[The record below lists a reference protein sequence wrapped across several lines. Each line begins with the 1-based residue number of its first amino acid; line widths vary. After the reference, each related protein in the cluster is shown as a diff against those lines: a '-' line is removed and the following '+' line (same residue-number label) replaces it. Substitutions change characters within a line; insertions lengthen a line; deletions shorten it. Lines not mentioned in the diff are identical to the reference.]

1 MTSSSNSLFSKLVLG
16 LVVPTALVAIGLGSL
31 FYIGKAEPE
40 QVLKGG
46 SDEASKVARLP
57 IVETGVCLP
66 FDGDRSLDIDLN
78 GVVVPFREV
87 TVAAEV
93 AGRIS
98 EKSEMC
104 EPGRFVQAGDLL
116 FKIDPRD
123 YQLEVDRLARLR
135 DQEYAQLREWEQ
147 EVANSQK
154 SLELAEQDVA
164 LQEKEIQRLEKLP
177 DGFASAAELDQ
188 ARRARLV
195 SANQRQV
202 QQNQLDL
209 LNARKRRLDL
219 SQQLASTQLEL
230 AKLNLTRTEIRAP
243 LTGVIITEN
252 AETDSFVQKGATL
265 CTIEDTTKVEVKC
278 NIRMDQLMTILDQEQ
293 LPNSMSLPGRVSGYT
308 LPQTPVSVLY
318 RVAGRED
325 LVFQWEGH
333 LSRYDG
339 IGLDQQSRTVP
350 CRIVVDDPQNFTV
363 AGKATSSDA
372 GTASPL
378 VRGMFVEAKIH
389 TKPTRSL
396 LLIPK
401 LALKPGNLLWKFRE
415 DRSVLNE
422 VESDS
427 MDTAT
432 SKDVA
437 AKATKVASNLNVAE
451 WDIGRIEII
460 KGLQPI
466 RMIDLPDPQSGK
478 LHSYWV
484 VETTSTV
491 SAGDR
496 LISTPLANVQ
506 GDGNDRVRT
515 RSHTQPA
522 VSIEENQ
529 EPSLIER
536 KRS

>member
-1 MTSSSNSLFSKLVLG
+1 MTRTSNSLLSKIFLG
-16 LVVPTALVAIGLGSL
+16 LVVPTGLVALGIGSL
-31 FYIGKAEPE
+31 FYLGKAEPE
-40 QVLKGG
+40 QISVGG

-57 IVETGVCLP
+57 IVETGTCLP
-66 FDGDRSLDIDLN
+66 FDGESSLDIDLN

-98 EKSEMC
+98 EKSDLC

-154 SLELAEQDVA
+154 SLELAEQDVV

-177 DGFASAAELDQ
+177 EGFASAAELDQ

-219 SQQLASTQLEL
+219 SQQLASTQLEQ
-230 AKLNLTRTEIRAP
+230 AKLNLARTEIRAP
-243 LTGVIITEN
+243 LNGVIISEN
-252 AETDSFVQKGATL
+252 AETESFVQKGATL

-278 NIRMDQLMTILDQEQ
+278 NVRMDQLMTILDQEQ
-293 LPNSMSLPGRVSGYT
+293 LPTSMPLPGKLSGYA
-308 LPQTPVSVLY
+308 LPQTPVSILY
-318 RVAGRED
+318 RIAGRED

-339 IGLDQQSRTVP
+339 IGLDPQSRTVP
-350 CRIVVDDPQNFTV
+350 CRITVDDPQNFLI
-363 AGKATSSDA
+363 AGKQSSSDGGA
-372 GTASPL
+372 ASPL

-389 TKPTRSL
+389 TKPNRNL

-401 LALKPGNLLWKFRE
+401 LALKPGNILWKFRE
-415 DRSVLNE
+415 DREVLREMESDQLASSSKPTE
-422 VESDS
+422 VENDE
-427 MDTAT
+427 
-432 SKDVA
+432 
-437 AKATKVASNLNVAE
+437 KVQSSINPAE
-451 WDIGRIEII
+451 WDVGRIEVI
-460 KGLQPI
+460 KGIQPVRVI
-466 RMIDLPDPQSGK
+466 EMANPQTGK
-478 LHSYWV
+478 TQSYWV

-491 SAGDR
+491 AAGDR

-515 RSHTQPA
+515 KSSKPQTSAIDGDSNSHLVERTRS
-522 VSIEENQ
+522 
-529 EPSLIER
+529 
-536 KRS
+536 